1 MNLDMTFEFDGIQF
15 NYLSHLEENLF
26 DQPNSVFKWG
36 NKSYENEFGQR
47 ISQASSKSRK
57 IKLICF
63 SIEKTL
69 NKNPVPK
76 FQYERNA
83 LKAFSRRIENN
94 MIKEKE
100 YEKLRNQQPARKLM
114 KRECDKVRDQQPE
127 RKLMKRECD
136 KVRDQQS
143 ERKQMHAN
151 KRIEKAMLIIH
162 TDTGFNLKCCCCE
175 EYKGLGTCVPIEKI
189 SQEDQEN
196 YLILNEMT
204 LSKDGIY
211 YVCIQCK
218 TKIKSKKMLKI
229 DERPRFYVED
239 IPFSFQERLKRAC
252 QRKDYILNDTKRFG
266 ESLLSR
272 RHIYPN
278 RLEAFILKIIIPF
291 LRVSHCPRSQYF
303 LVSADTNCN
312 KLSMA

>member
-1 MNLDMTFEFDGIQF
+1 
-15 NYLSHLEENLF
+15 
-26 DQPNSVFKWG
+26 
-36 NKSYENEFGQR
+36 
-47 ISQASSKSRK
+47 
-57 IKLICF
+57 
-63 SIEKTL
+63 
-69 NKNPVPK
+69 
-76 FQYERNA
+76 
-83 LKAFSRRIENN
+83 
-94 MIKEKE
+94 
-100 YEKLRNQQPARKLM
+100 
-114 KRECDKVRDQQPE
+114 
-127 RKLMKRECD
+127 
-136 KVRDQQS
+136 
-143 ERKQMHAN
+143 
-151 KRIEKAMLIIH
+151 ML
-162 TDTGFNLKCCCCE
+162 LLWRV
-175 EYKGLGTCVPIEKI
+175 YGLGTYVPIEKL
-189 SQEDQEN
+189 SKEDQEN

-312 KLSMA
+312 KLSLA